1 MPRDDTPTT
10 PTIPMAGAPATGPAP
25 QAGGVDQ
32 RRRTALARLAKAAGY
47 AAPVTIAMLS
57 MKAVAAS

>member
-1 MPRDDTPTT
+1 MPRDDTSTT
-10 PTIPMAGAPATGPAP
+10 SAISPSGTPAAEQGAF
-25 QAGGVDQ
+25 DQ